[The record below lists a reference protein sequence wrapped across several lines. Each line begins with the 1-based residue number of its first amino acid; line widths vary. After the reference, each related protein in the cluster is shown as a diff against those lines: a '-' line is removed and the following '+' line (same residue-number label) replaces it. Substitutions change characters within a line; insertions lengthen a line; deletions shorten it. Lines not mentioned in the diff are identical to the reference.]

1 VNRLAFALGA
11 IGLTL
16 LVRSAPLHAQTAAA
30 HLQFAPGGAVVG
42 TPVVAHATGLAP
54 QTHFALVW
62 HSGDPH
68 WRWADGKFYGI
79 VAPDT
84 ATPIAHGTSD
94 ASGTLT
100 IAFSVP
106 SDFGYLHD
114 VELRADGTA
123 PDAQPAATQGF
134 TVVPHIEIE
143 PRSGPIG
150 TPITVTATG
159 LGYRF
164 YQVVWHLLYD
174 GAQTGWLSAVT
185 THGTARIV
193 IPATGVSGL
202 HILQAIEGPTSPY
215 LNEQQSPNAQRYVP
229 QTVAAMFRI
238 TPGPAVPSEPAR
250 AQIPPRE
257 PASAAPAT
265 TAPGVHIDYASGIVG
280 SPLTVTGANF
290 APNAPVVLTWETYIG
305 NRVSGNGWVTQE
317 HPFANAVADAAGTFV
332 LHAATPDDLGGP
344 HRVIARA
351 SGGAFAAAPYRIVP
365 SVVEIEPHSVVP
377 GGAYTVH
384 LKGVGWSETANTYT
398 IVLDNGSVGYA
409 CGFNSQGDVT
419 MHLLAPGQTGRHYLD
434 LYPTIYGGDLAG
446 PGAPAASQGVN
457 GVYFLLPM
465 LNGPDHPGERLPIYH
480 LAFDVH

>member
-1 VNRLAFALGA
+1 VIRFPIALGA
-11 IGLTL
+11 LAL
-16 LVRSAPLHAQTAAA
+16 FAVCAPLHAQTTMA
-30 HLQFAPGGAVVG
+30 HLRFAPGGAETG

-62 HSGDPH
+62 RSGDPH
-68 WRWADGKFYGI
+68 WRWADGKFYGM

-84 ATPIAHGTSD
+84 ATAIAHGTSD
-94 ASGTLT
+94 ASGALT
-100 IAFSVP
+100 IAFTVP

-134 TVVPHIEIE
+134 TIVPHIEIS
-143 PRSGPIG
+143 PRSGPAG
-150 TPITVTATG
+150 TPITVTVTG

-193 IPATGVSGL
+193 IPASGAIGL
-202 HILQAIEGPTSPY
+202 HTLQAIEGPTSPY

-229 QTVAAMFRI
+229 QNIAALFRI
-238 TPGPAVPSEPAR
+238 TPGPAVPNVPAR
-250 AQIPPRE
+250 AQIPARE
-257 PASAAPAT
+257 PAPAASAI
-265 TAPGVHIDYASGIVG
+265 TAPNVRVDYASGIVG

-290 APNAPVVLTWETYIG
+290 APNAAVVLTWETYVG
-305 NRVSGNGWVTQE
+305 NRVSGNGWVTEE
-317 HPFANAVADAAGTFV
+317 HPFANAVADAAGAFV
-332 LHAATPDDLGGP
+332 LHAATPDDLG
-344 HRVIARA
+344 VIARA
-351 SGGAFAAAPYRIVP
+351 SDGAFAAAPYRIVP
-365 SVVEIEPHSVVP
+365 SVVEIEPHTVAP

-398 IVLDNGSVGYA
+398 IVLDNGSIGYA

-419 MHLLAPGQTGRHYLD
+419 MHLLAPGQRGRHYLD
-434 LYPTIYGGDLAG
+434 LYPTIYGGDVAG
-446 PGAPAASQGVN
+446 PGAPATSQGVN

-480 LAFDVH
+480 LAFDVG